1 VLVRAID
8 RVFEILPP
16 DREDIPERDELLDAT
31 IAVQSFVFNTFGCLD
46 NLARLRLRPTSGIE
60 YLVHSRWHG
69 SAYRR
74 IPHDGREMSRTR
86 GVEVYPGIIKLDPS
100 APYFVQSRTL
110 AWIWVYEKGITNN
123 DGTELDLKRVGL
135 GKSYKQVRRSF
146 SKHFLNYLESR
157 QAWFDHIKE
166 FRDSLAHRI
175 PLYIPPYV
183 VFEDNHQEYNR
194 LEQEMG
200 KALKRADFVE
210 YDRLE
215 SEQKKLGVFRPWM
228 THSQTEGAPSV
239 VFHTQL
245 LADYNTVDEFGNKM
259 LEELGCLDQLDARS

>member
-1 VLVRAID
+1 MTGYFSADALQKLTVGRAEVHQQFAQLREKYLFRKYKTDRAREYASYGFGRRLGVLVRAID

-16 DREDIPERDELLDAT
+16 DREDIPERDEVLDAT
-31 IAVQSFVFNTFGCLD
+31 IAIQSFVFNTFGCLD
-46 NLARLRLRPTSGIE
+46 NLA
-60 YLVHSRWHG
+60 
-69 SAYRR
+69 
-74 IPHDGREMSRTR
+74 
-86 GVEVYPGIIKLDPS
+86 
-100 APYFVQSRTL
+100 
-110 AWIWVYEKGITNN
+110 WIWVYEKGVTND

-259 LEELGCLDQLDARS
+259 LEELGRLDQLDARS